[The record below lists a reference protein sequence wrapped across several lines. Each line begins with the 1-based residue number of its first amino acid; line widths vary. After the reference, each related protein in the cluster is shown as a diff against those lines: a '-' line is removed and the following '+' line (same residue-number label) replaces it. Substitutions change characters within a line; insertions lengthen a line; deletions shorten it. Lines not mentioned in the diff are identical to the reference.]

1 MIKYYLCKRVILLDA
16 NVIYADLLAS
26 IKAYTVS
33 CPDDTYT
40 IVLNSRH
47 SHEQLLRSYSHE
59 LRHIENGDF
68 DKDNVNIIELSAHQT
83 V

>member
-1 MIKYYLCKRVILLDA
+1 MDA
-16 NVIYADLLAS
+16 NVIYADLPAS

-47 SHEQLLRSYSHE
+47 SHEQLLISYSHE
-59 LRHIENGDF
+59 LKHIENGDF
-68 DKDNVNIIELSAHQT
+68 DKDNANAIEKEAHKS
-83 V
+83 

>member
-1 MIKYYLCKRVILLDA
+1 MDA
-16 NVIYADLLAS
+16 NVIYADLPAS

-47 SHEQLLRSYSHE
+47 SHEQLLMSYSHE
-59 LRHIENGDF
+59 LKHIANGDF
-68 DKDNVNIIELSAHQT
+68 EKDNVDMIELSAHQ
-83 V
+83 

>member
-1 MIKYYLCKRVILLDA
+1 MDA
-16 NVIYADLLAS
+16 NVIYADMPTA

-47 SHEQLLRSYSHE
+47 SYEQLRKSYDHE
-59 LRHIENGDF
+59 LMHIENGDF
-68 DKDNVNIIELSAHQT
+68 EKENADAVESTSHNFYNKFI
-83 V
+83 

>member
-1 MIKYYLCKRVILLDA
+1 MDA
-16 NVIYADLLAS
+16 NVIYADLPVS
-26 IKAYTVS
+26 IKAYTVC

-47 SHEQLLRSYSHE
+47 SYEQLLISYFHE

-68 DKDNVNIIELSAHQT
+68 DKDNVDMIELSAHQ
-83 V
+83 

>member
-1 MIKYYLCKRVILLDA
+1 MDA
-16 NVIYADLLAS
+16 NVIYADLPAS

-47 SHEQLLRSYSHE
+47 SHEQLFMSYCHE

-68 DKDNVNIIELSAHQT
+68 DKDNVDMIELSAHQ
-83 V
+83 

>member
-16 NVIYADLLAS
+16 NVIYADLPAS

-47 SHEQLLRSYSHE
+47 SYEQLLISYSHE
-59 LRHIENGDF
+59 LKHIENGDF
-68 DKDNVNIIELSAHQT
+68 EKDNADMIELSAHKNL
-83 V
+83 